1 LKDEFLDELREV
13 AKNFF
18 ALPLEEKQK
27 YFRTV
32 DDMEGYGNDSVLSD
46 HQTLDWTD
54 RLYLVVS
61 PEEQR
66 KLRLWPKNFRR
77 VELSRCLIN
86 YNKSLKFNM
95 SFDVSNKYP
104 SLISCHLV
112 CLRRRC

>member
-1 LKDEFLDELREV
+1 MKDEFLDELREV

-18 ALPLEEKQK
+18 ALPLEEKQN

-32 DDMEGYGNDSVLSD
+32 NDMEGYNNDLVLFD

-66 KLRLWPKNFRR
+66 KLRLWPENF
-77 VELSRCLIN
+77 N
-86 YNKSLKFNM
+86 
-95 SFDVSNKYP
+95 
-104 SLISCHLV
+104 
-112 CLRRRC
+112 

>member
-1 LKDEFLDELREV
+1 MKDEFLDELREV

-54 RLYLVVS
+54 QLYLVVS

-66 KLRLWPKNFRR
+66 KLRLWPENF
-77 VELSRCLIN
+77 
-86 YNKSLKFNM
+86 K
-95 SFDVSNKYP
+95 
-104 SLISCHLV
+104 
-112 CLRRRC
+112 